1 MNPILWEP
9 SSEQIETAN
18 ITRLIKNINA
28 EYATKISGYSDLH
41 DWSINNP
48 EAFWQSFWVFT
59 DIKADKGKQ
68 VLENQEQMIDA
79 KWFSDSK
86 LNFSENLLRFADKS
100 PDQIAIKFWGEDKVK
115 RQLSQ
120 TDLKQQVASV
130 VQFLRDKNIQAGDV
144 VAGFMPNMPESVVC
158 MLATASIGAI
168 WTSCSPDFGVQGVL
182 DRFGQVKPKIFISA
196 DAYYYNGKTHDC
208 LAKVAKITEA
218 LDSIQQ
224 VIIVPYAGGNT
235 ELEDSTLYT
244 DILNQHSSAKLKFTR
259 LLFNSPLYIMYSSG
273 TTGVPKCIVHG
284 IGGTLLQQLK
294 EQLLHVNLKPQDKIF
309 YFTTCGWM
317 MWNWLVSALATGAT
331 LMLYDGS
338 PFYPDANILLDY
350 AEQEQ
355 FTVFGTSAKYI
366 DVLRKESIDFT
377 QTHQLKNLKSIL
389 STGSV
394 LCPESYDYVYEN
406 IKQDVC
412 LSSISGGT
420 DILSCFALGAPTLPV
435 RRGELQCKGLGMQ
448 VEIWDSKGN
457 KVKSEKGELVCIKPF
472 PSMPLYFWNDPDSK
486 KYHDAY
492 FASFENIWCHGD
504 YVEETDEG
512 GLVFY
517 GRSDTVLNPGGVR
530 IGTAEIYR
538 QVERMEEVQESI
550 VIGQQWQDDVRVVL
564 FVKLANEYSLDD
576 ELIQKIKNQIRSHT
590 TPRHV
595 PAKVLQV
602 EDIPRTKSGKIVELA
617 VRNIVQGEVV
627 KNIESLANPEA
638 LQFYKGRS
646 ELSS

>member
-1 MNPILWEP
+1 
-9 SSEQIETAN
+9 
-18 ITRLIKNINA
+18 
-28 EYATKISGYSDLH
+28 
-41 DWSINNP
+41 
-48 EAFWQSFWVFT
+48 
-59 DIKADKGKQ
+59 
-68 VLENQEQMIDA
+68 
-79 KWFSDSK
+79 
-86 LNFSENLLRFADKS
+86 
-100 PDQIAIKFWGEDKVK
+100 
-115 RQLSQ
+115 
-120 TDLKQQVASV
+120 
-130 VQFLRDKNIQAGDV
+130 
-144 VAGFMPNMPESVVC
+144 
-158 MLATASIGAI
+158 
-168 WTSCSPDFGVQGVL
+168 VL
-182 DRFGQVKPKIFISA
+182 DRFGQVKPKVFISA
-196 DAYYYNGKTHDC
+196 NAYHYNGKTHDC
-208 LAKVAKITEA
+208 LAKVGEIVSSI
-218 LDSIQQ
+218 DSIEQL
-224 VIIVPYAGGNT
+224 IIVPYAGKNT
-235 ELEDSTLYT
+235 ELKGSVLYT
-244 DILNQHSSAKLKFTR
+244 DIIQQYITVKLKYAR
-259 LLFNSPLYIMYSSG
+259 LAFNSPLYIMYSSG

-338 PFYPDANILLDY
+338 PFYPNTNILLDY

-366 DVLRKESIDFT
+366 DVLRKESVNFT
-377 QTHQLKNLKSIL
+377 QTHKLSHLKSIL

-394 LCPESYDYVYEN
+394 LCPESYDYVYEY

-448 VEIWDSKGN
+448 VEIWDDRGN
-457 KVKSEKGELVCIKPF
+457 KVKNQKGELVCTKPF
-472 PSMPLYFWNDPDSK
+472 PSMPLYFWNDPDNK
-486 KYHDAY
+486 KYHNAY
-492 FASFENIWCHGD
+492 FASFDNTWCHGD
-504 YVEETDEG
+504 YVEETEEG

-538 QVERMEEVQESI
+538 QVERMDEVQESI

-564 FVKLANEYSLDD
+564 FVKLAVDLILDKSLV
-576 ELIQKIKNQIRSHT
+576 QKIKNQIRSNT

-595 PAKVLQV
+595 PAKILQV

-617 VRNIVQGEVV
+617 VRNIVHGEMV
-627 KNIESLANPEA
+627 KNIESLANPLA
-638 LQFYKGRS
+638 LQEFKGRS
-646 ELSS
+646 ELLD